1 MNQLL
6 IDEIPVLTRPAG
18 APALVGSVR
27 ARPLLGPVIGPSV
40 APVAP
45 VAAPVAGPVVAPTA
59 EPAAAAPA
67 VPVPLALLLPGE
79 SPRLEGQDAAHVAR
93 LAEVETP
100 LPPILVDRRTMR
112 VIDGTHR
119 LMAAAVNH
127 RPTIDVIFFDGD
139 PADVFLR
146 AVEANV
152 AHGFPLSLNDRRSAA
167 RRIISSHRHLSDRAI
182 AQVTGLSAKTIAMLR
197 HQSEDD
203 ASRTAS
209 RIGRDGRARPM
220 NGMERRARVAELMT
234 ERPHASLRELA
245 RIAGVSP
252 ATASDVRKRLLRG
265 EAPVRSTGTS
275 GSNGSGANG
284 STREQLAALL
294 AEPANPAPVLEKLVR
309 DPSLRHTENG
319 RQLLRLM
326 QTFAMGVK
334 ELPALSVAMPPHSKG
349 LVRQLAELYA
359 RMWLEF
365 ARGLEDE
372 E

>member
-1 MNQLL
+1 MNA
-6 IDEIPVLTRPAG
+6 EA
-18 APALVGSVR
+18 R
-27 ARPLLGPVIGPSV
+27 AV
-40 APVAP
+40 
-45 VAAPVAGPVVAPTA
+45 T
-59 EPAAAAPA
+59 
-67 VPVPLALLLPGE
+67 VPLSLLLPGE

-93 LAEVETP
+93 LAEIEAP

-127 RPTIDVIFFDGD
+127 RPTIEVEFFDGD

-152 AHGFPLSLNDRRSAA
+152 AHGFPLSLNDRRAAA
-167 RRIISSHRHLSDRAI
+167 RRILSSHRHLSDRAI

-203 ASRTAS
+203 ASRTTS
-209 RIGRDGRARPM
+209 RIGRDGRARPL

-265 EAPVRSTGTS
+265 EAPGRGVGAGVGAGALSHAG
-275 GSNGSGANG
+275 GGIGGVGNGGSGAG
-284 STREQLAALL
+284 GGVGGGVGDRMAALGV
-294 AEPANPAPVLEKLVR
+294 EVPNPAPVLEKLVR

-326 QTFAMGVK
+326 QTTAIGAK
-334 ELPALSVAMPPHSKG
+334 ELPTLASAMPPHSKG
-349 LVRQLAELYA
+349 LVRQLAECYA
-359 RMWLEF
+359 RMWMEF
-365 ARGLEDE
+365 ARELEDE
-372 E
+372 G

>member
-1 MNQLL
+1 LADSDGSTEVNQLL
-6 IDEIPVLTRPAG
+6 IDDMSILTRPTEPKALIG
-18 APALVGSVR
+18 AVTLPKP
-27 ARPLLGPVIGPSV
+27 RPEPEPR
-40 APVAP
+40 
-45 VAAPVAGPVVAPTA
+45 VVA
-59 EPAAAAPA
+59 
-67 VPVPLALLLPGE
+67 VPLSVLLPGE

-127 RPTIDVIFFDGD
+127 RPTIDVVFFDGD

-152 AHGFPLSLNDRRSAA
+152 THGFPLSLNDRRAAA
-167 RRIISSHRHLSDRAI
+167 RRIIASHRHLSDRAI
-182 AQVTGLSAKTIAMLR
+182 AQVTALSAKTIAMLR

-203 ASRTAS
+203 ATRPSS
-209 RIGRDGRARPM
+209 RIGRDGRVRPL
-220 NGMERRARVAELMT
+220 NGTERRTRVAELMA
-234 ERPHASLRELA
+234 ERPQASLRELA

-265 EAPVRSTGTS
+265 EAPARTGGSS
-275 GSNGSGANG
+275 GSRGGLSAGLSAGLGGGLGDALSGMAA
-284 STREQLAALL
+284 RQQAAALSG
-294 AEPANPAPVLEKLVR
+294 EPPNPGPVLEKLVR

-326 QTFAMGVK
+326 QTFAMGAK
-334 ELPALSVAMPPHSKG
+334 ELPGLAGAMPPHAKG
-349 LVRQLAELYA
+349 LVQQLAEVYA

-365 ARGLEDE
+365 ARDLEDGE
-372 E
+372 SEV

>member
-6 IDEIPVLTRPAG
+6 IEDMSIRTKPAG
-18 APALVGSVR
+18 TVGSMGTTGAAGSAGPATLVGPILPR
-27 ARPLLGPVIGPSV
+27 RPWPDS
-40 APVAP
+40 
-45 VAAPVAGPVVAPTA
+45 
-59 EPAAAAPA
+59 EPRT
-67 VPVPLALLLPGE
+67 VPVPLSLLLPGE
-79 SPRLEGQDAAHVAR
+79 SPRLEGQDAAHVTR
-93 LAEVETP
+93 LAEVEAP

-119 LMAAAVNH
+119 LMAAAVNR
-127 RPTIDVIFFDGD
+127 RPTIDVVFFEGD

-152 AHGFPLSLNDRRSAA
+152 AHGFPLSLNDRRAAA
-167 RRIISSHRHLSDRAI
+167 RRIIASHRHLSDRAI

-203 ASRTAS
+203 ATRPTS
-209 RIGRDGRARPM
+209 RIGRDGRVRPL
-220 NGMERRARVAELMT
+220 NGTERRARVAELMT

-265 EAPVRSTGTS
+265 EAPSRTPAPG
-275 GSNGSGANG
+275 GPAGANG
-284 STREQLAALL
+284 SAARDRA
-294 AEPANPAPVLEKLVR
+294 AELDTEPPNPAPVLEKLVR
-309 DPSLRHTENG
+309 DPSLRHTESG

-326 QTFAMGVK
+326 QTMAIGVR
-334 ELPALSVAMPPHSKG
+334 EVPALAVAMPPHSKG

-359 RMWLEF
+359 RMWQEF
-365 ARGLEDE
+365 ARDLEDE
-372 E
+372 A